1 MARWCVVIAWLGA
14 AACMSSE
21 PAAPPAVDR
30 ASAAQALATALA
42 DDGACDTLVGALRDG
57 PIAWADAAALV
68 GIPAGDVD
76 AEVSLRDGA
85 GEPLVAYAPPGRER
99 DWTAVPAFY
108 RGGEALAL
116 DPRRAPAAPV
126 IVVGTRRTSA
136 KDVAEANSMLQRA
149 GLQHAPALAA
159 ASIETSRLDSIRL
172 VDDEE
177 PWISGAA
184 EVYAVVSGVVGDN
197 QPEVH
202 IVDMPYLDNDGTTYA
217 PRQIVIDWSGFQYRV
232 ANVQLFE
239 HDDNTSYQ
247 QLVMVLVS
255 AIGEAGTLAGHP
267 TIMAVTEIANRI
279 LAAIPASVFTN
290 DDDYVDS
297 FYTIEQGHAYTG
309 LVGAARNA
317 TMTLV
322 PFVVQS
328 N

>member
-14 AACMSSE
+14 AACMAE
-21 PAAPPAVDR
+21 APPPPVVDQ

-42 DDGACDTLVGALRDG
+42 DDGACNALVRALRDG
-57 PIAWADAAALV
+57 PIAWPDAAALV
-68 GIPAGDVD
+68 GIPAGEADG
-76 AEVSLRDGA
+76 EVSLRDGA
-85 GEPLVAYAPPGRER
+85 GEPLVAYAPDGRER
-99 DWTAVPAFY
+99 DWTAVPGFR
-108 RGGEALAL
+108 RGGEAIAL

-126 IVVGTRRTSA
+126 IVIA
-136 KDVAEANSMLQRA
+136 KRHAHKQEIAEANLALQRA
-149 GLQHAPALAA
+149 GLQHLPALAA
-159 ASIETSRLDSIRL
+159 ASIETSRLDAIRL

-184 EVYAVVSGVVGDN
+184 EIYAVVSGVVGAN

-247 QLVMVLVS
+247 QLVMVLIS

-297 FYTIEQGHAYTG
+297 FYTLEQGHAYTG

-317 TMTLV
+317 TVTLV